1 MESPIKKVGIIQTAP
16 LPGDFSTNL
25 RNIVQGYRHCLDH
38 GAELVIASAYALCG
52 TEPRHLVNRQSF
64 IRQTRAALDTLS
76 HELGDAPLLL
86 GAYTP
91 MISEDELWEG
101 VLGEEEE
108 GMEMETDVVLAPFLI
123 EKDLVEELE
132 DGEVNQIQDWNIFIN
147 IGDDEDLLPDSSDFD
162 LLVHMSRTPWYT
174 KSAENDEESCQ
185 WEARTNGVPV
195 ICCRSVGT
203 AGGHI
208 YGGGSGVYSS
218 AGKTLL
224 RLPFFETASQ
234 TASLN
239 AKPMARSLPTNEQ
252 LLRQA
257 LERGIRDTV
266 RNNGYGGVCIPLDH
280 PSSTL
285 LAALAVSALGS
296 SNVDGITF
304 EGNTAVEKVLGITC
318 KEYKL
323 EEMLE
328 SAQKQ
333 LGDSAAKALKE
344 RLKSAMMSTHA
355 EERGLMLLSPLNRH
369 EIMTGKFTLYGES
382 CGYLAPLGN
391 LYHMDIYLLSKEL
404 SEHNTNLFG
413 TIKLPDQPE
422 QDRIIH
428 ELADRNISPSDLI
441 NKSCGL
447 FKENDVRFIQ
457 RKIIASALKR
467 TQLPIVLR
475 VDAPE
480 EQLSFPI
487 SHRLND

>member
-1 MESPIKKVGIIQTAP
+1 MDSSIKKIGLIQNAP

-38 GAELVIASAYALCG
+38 GADIVIASAYALCG

-64 IRQTRAALDTLS
+64 IRQTKAALDTLS

-91 MISEDELWEG
+91 MINEDELWEG
-101 VLGEEEE
+101 TLAEEEE

-132 DGEVNQIQDWNIFIN
+132 DGEVNQVRNWDIYIC
-147 IGDDEDLLPDSSDFD
+147 IGDDEDLLPDGPDFD
-162 LLVHMSRTPWYT
+162 LMVLMSRTPWHT
-174 KSAENDEESCQ
+174 KAAAQDEESCQ
-185 WEARTNGVPV
+185 WEARTNGVPL
-195 ICCRSVGT
+195 ICSRSVGT

-208 YGGGSGVYSS
+208 YGGGSGVYSKE
-218 AGKTLL
+218 GKTLL
-224 RLPFFETASQ
+224 RMPFFETSSQ
-234 TASLN
+234 TVSLSS
-239 AKPMARSLPTNEQ
+239 KPLARSLPTNEQ

-318 KEYKL
+318 KEYTLEGLTEQAEKL
-323 EEMLE
+323 
-328 SAQKQ
+328 
-333 LGDSAAKALKE
+333 LGDTSSAALKE
-344 RLKSAMMSTHA
+344 RLKATIMSTHA

-369 EIMTGKFTLYGES
+369 DIMTGKFTLYGES

-391 LYHMDIYLLSKEL
+391 LYHMDIYLLSKEF
-404 SEHNTNLFG
+404 SEENPDLFG
-413 TIKLPDQPE
+413 TLKLPDKPE

-467 TQLPIVLR
+467 IQLPIVLH

>member
-1 MESPIKKVGIIQTAP
+1 MHTSIQKIGIIQNAP
-16 LPGDFSTNL
+16 LPGDFSANL

-38 GAELVIASAYALCG
+38 GADLVIAPAYALCG
-52 TEPRHLVNRQSF
+52 TEPRHLSNRQSF

-91 MISEDELWEG
+91 MINEEELWEG
-101 VLGEEEE
+101 VLGEDDES
-108 GMEMETDVVLAPFLI
+108 MEMEPTVVLAPFLI
-123 EKDLVEELE
+123 EKDLIEELE
-132 DGEVNQIQDWNIFIN
+132 DGESNIIGDANVFIS
-147 IGDDEDLLPDSSDFD
+147 IGDDEDLLPDGSDFD
-162 LLVHMSRTPWYT
+162 LMVHMSTTPWHS
-174 KSAENDEESCQ
+174 KAAEQDEERCQ
-185 WEARTNGVPV
+185 WEARTNGTPLV
-195 ICCRSVGT
+195 CCRAVGT
-203 AGGHI
+203 AGGRI
-208 YGGGSGVYSS
+208 FGGGSGVYTT

-224 RLPFFETASQ
+224 RLPFFEAANQ
-234 TASLN
+234 TISLKT
-239 AKPMARSLPTNEQ
+239 KPQARSLPTNEQ
-252 LLRQA
+252 LMRQA

-304 EGNTAVEKVLGITC
+304 EGNTAVEKALGITC
-318 KEYKL
+318 KSYQIDAL
-323 EEMLE
+323 EENAAKL
-328 SAQKQ
+328 
-333 LGDSAAKALKE
+333 LGDSSANSLKE
-344 RLKSAMMSTHA
+344 RLKATIMSTHA

-369 EIMTGKFTLYGES
+369 DIMTGNFTLYGDS
-382 CGYLAPLGN
+382 CGLLAPLGN
-391 LYHMDIYLLSKEL
+391 LYHMDLYLLSKEL
-404 SEHNTNLFG
+404 SEEKADLFG
-413 TIKLPDQPE
+413 TLKLPEKPE

-428 ELADRNISPSDLI
+428 ELADRNISPGDLI
-441 NKSCGL
+441 TKCCGL

-467 TQLPIVLR
+467 TQLPIVLH

-480 EQLSFPI
+480 EQLTFPI